1 MVNFK
6 SLALLAALVM
16 SPMMASAVTVV
27 VEDGIY
33 DIGFG
38 DEFIGDVEAS
48 GGAGTWQVQFD
59 TVVDPLIA
67 GATATIGNIVVGTFT
82 NLTMSWVAVSDG
94 FIIASTA
101 VTPPTV
107 SLSTEFTFDGVF
119 GGDDLSQWLVFSW
132 TDSMDGA
139 SFDFEVAAAAIP
151 VPAAGLL
158 LLTALGAGAALRRRK
173 SDVAA

>member
-1 MVNFK
+1 MINFK

-16 SPMMASAVTVV
+16 SPMMASAVTLV

-67 GATATIGNIVVGTFT
+67 GATATIGPIVAGTFT

-94 FIIASTA
+94 FLLATTA

-107 SLSTEFTFDGVF
+107 SLSTEFTFDGVQ

-132 TDSMDGA
+132 SDSMVGA
-139 SFDFEVAAAAIP
+139 SFDFEVAANVP

-173 SDVAA
+173 STVAA